1 MELVWRSSECIQGGQ
16 SRERQ
21 DPKVHEVDASREVK
35 SWHAWSLVAG
45 QGPQA
50 RQEEA

>member
-1 MELVWRSSECIQGGQ
+1 MELVCKSSECIQGGQ

-21 DPKVHEVDASREVK
+21 DPEVHEVDASREVK
-35 SWHAWSLVAG
+35 SWHAWSLVARE
-45 QGPQA
+45 GPQV